1 MNTQT
6 TTAAAKNTKAN
17 YFNGNLSPNSMISD
31 PKIIG
36 DDEDEDELDI
46 PLDDEIDTFG
56 DFEDDED
63 EF

>member
-6 TTAAAKNTKAN
+6 NTAAAKNTKAN
-17 YFNGNLSPNSMISD
+17 CFNGNLSPNSMISD

>member
-6 TTAAAKNTKAN
+6 TTVAAENTKAN
-17 YFNGNLSPNSMISD
+17 YFNGDLSLNSMISD